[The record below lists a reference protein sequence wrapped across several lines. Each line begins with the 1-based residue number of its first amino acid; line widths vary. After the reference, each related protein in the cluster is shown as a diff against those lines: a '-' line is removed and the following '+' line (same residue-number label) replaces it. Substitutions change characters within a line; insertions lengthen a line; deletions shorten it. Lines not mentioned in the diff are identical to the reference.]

1 MKPYEREHLADPIMS
16 LDRNPISSTYL
27 DHVFETREGAR
38 GATGARRR
46 RLRMQLRSTR
56 RGGAPA
62 ASSGWRIRAAAALLL
77 AGVTALAGVLPEDR
91 ADVMYHRYEGGGIT
105 VQGPSVLV
113 RKKLGDHFAVN
124 AQYYE
129 DMISSASIDVMLS
142 ASPYKE
148 TRKQK
153 SAGAE
158 YLHGKTTYSVGF
170 INSRSPTTRPTR
182 SFYSISQDMFGDLT
196 TVTLSYR
203 RGWDQIFRDIKVNGT
218 IINDPTFH
226 QRADH
231 RVYGVN
237 ISQILTR
244 SLIGTLNYQFSTDQ
258 GYLASPYRLD
268 PLRRSEQSG
277 RLHAR
282 HPGLSQHPHHG
293 CRLGVAEVLPAVSGG
308 AHRASTASSP
318 TPGASSRTRSSSDY
332 VQPVW
337 RHWTLDTNV
346 RYYTQGAASFYSD
359 LFPHANYP
367 NYMARDRELADF
379 HSITLGAEA
388 SYAFSIPRLT
398 WIQRSIA
405 TLSFNR
411 MMIHY
416 LDYRDALYSKYDP
429 GVFKAGAEPL
439 YTLNANVIQAY
450 VSIWY

>member
-1 MKPYEREHLADPIMS
+1 
-16 LDRNPISSTYL
+16 
-27 DHVFETREGAR
+27 
-38 GATGARRR
+38 
-46 RLRMQLRSTR
+46 MQLRLTR
-56 RGGAPA
+56 RGAAGATPC
-62 ASSGWRIRAAAALLL
+62 SWCIRATGALLL
-77 AGVTALAGVLPEDR
+77 AGVTALAGVLPEDSV
-91 ADVMYHRYEGGGIT
+91 DVMYHRYQGGGIT
-105 VQGPSVLV
+105 VQGPSILV
-113 RKKLGDHFAVN
+113 QKRLGDHFAIN
-124 AQYYE
+124 AQYYQ

-148 TRKQK
+148 TRTQK

-158 YLHGKTTYSVGF
+158 YLHGKTTYSAGF
-170 INSRSPTTRPTR
+170 INSVEPDYKANTSY
-182 SFYSISQDMFGDLT
+182 YSISQDMFGDLT
-196 TVTLSYR
+196 TVTLSYS

-231 RVYGVN
+231 RVYGVSL
-237 ISQILTR
+237 SQILSR
-244 SLIGTLNYQFSTDQ
+244 NLIGTLNYQFSTDA
-258 GYLASPYRLD
+258 GYLASPYRLIRYVD
-268 PLRRSEQSG
+268 PNNPVGYSLATQVYPNTRTMDAASVSLKYYLKYRAALTGKYRFFTDSWG
-277 RLHAR
+277 I
-282 HPGLSQHPHHG
+282 
-293 CRLGVAEVLPAVSGG
+293 VAHTLQV
-308 AHRASTASSP
+308 
-318 TPGASSRTRSSSDY
+318 DY

-359 LFPHANYP
+359 LFPYANYS
-367 NYMARDRELADF
+367 NYMARDRELAEF

-398 WIQRSIA
+398 WIQKSSA

-439 YTLNANVIQAY
+439 YTLNANIIQAY